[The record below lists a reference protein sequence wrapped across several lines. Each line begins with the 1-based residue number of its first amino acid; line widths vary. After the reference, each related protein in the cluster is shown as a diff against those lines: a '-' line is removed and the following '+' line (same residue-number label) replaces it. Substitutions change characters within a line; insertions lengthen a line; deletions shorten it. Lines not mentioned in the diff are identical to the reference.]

1 MRPGYFDDL
10 YAVSDDPWCLHD
22 RFYERRKLALL
33 MASLPRER
41 FERAYEPGCATGL
54 VTRQLAAR
62 CDEVV
67 AVDVAPRAVEL
78 TRQCTDGL
86 PGVTVSLGS
95 LPDDLPSGTF
105 DLVVLSEVGYYC
117 PDLEVVRTAVH
128 GLMRA
133 DAVLVVCH
141 WRRRAPD
148 YPHTSEAVHATLG
161 IGLHPIVR
169 HVEEDFLLDIWATMP
184 GSVAQR
190 EGIVK

>member
-1 MRPGYFDDL
+1 MRPGYFNDL

-41 FERAYEPGCATGL
+41 FDRACEPGCATGL

-62 CDEVV
+62 CDEIV
-67 AVDVAPRAVEL
+67 AVDVAPRALEL
-78 TRQCTDGL
+78 TRQRTEGL
-86 PGVTVSLGS
+86 PGVTVTLGS
-95 LPDDLPSGTF
+95 LPDDLPPGTF

-117 PDLEVVRTAVH
+117 PDLPAVRSAVH
-128 GLMRA
+128 RLLRA
-133 DAVLVVCH
+133 DAVLAACH
-141 WRRRAPD
+141 WRHSAPD
-148 YPHTSEAVHATLG
+148 YPQTAEDVHAELG

-169 HVEEDFLLDIWATMP
+169 HVEDDFLLDIWATVP

-190 EGIVK
+190 EGIVN